1 MRLVPQLI
9 VRIGADIRLAMILLF
24 GGLTVVSVIPFA
36 IFRALQGD
44 WMAAAIDTFVVA
56 AIIGNAS
63 FAWITGR
70 TLLAG
75 SINAV
80 VASLSCVALGGL
92 LGPYGLFWAYT
103 VLLANFMLAPRWLA
117 LSCGLAIIGG
127 CLLSTPFEGTLP
139 ATGFAVSAV
148 LVMLYAFIFA
158 SLTEH
163 QRRRLV
169 GLATRDPLTGVA
181 NRRSLEVELADA
193 LRSHHETGEP
203 AALAVL
209 DLDHFK
215 RVNDL
220 HGHDAGDRVLQ
231 AFAPLVEHC
240 IRKRDRLFR
249 FGGEEFVLLFPAT
262 DRDGARAALD
272 KVQRE
277 LREHLVGPDGV
288 VTVSIGAAMLAADDD
303 WPAWLAR
310 ADQALYLAKRSGRDQ
325 VRFDDP
331 APSPGERRLQL
342 VAARPAQ

>member
-9 VRIGADIRLAMILLF
+9 VRIGSDIRLAMILLF

-44 WMAAAIDTFVVA
+44 WVAAAVDTLLVLTMV
-56 AIIGNAS
+56 GNAT

-80 VASLSCVALGGL
+80 VVSATCAVLPGVLGVA
-92 LGPYGLFWAYT
+92 GLFWAYA

-117 LSCGLAIIGG
+117 LACGLLIIVGG
-127 CLLSTPFEGTLP
+127 VLTTPFTTP
-139 ATGFAVSAV
+139 MAATAYVVSAA
-148 LVMLYAFIFA
+148 LVMLYALIFA
-158 SLTEH
+158 SLTEY
-163 QRRRLV
+163 QRQRLV
-169 GLATRDPLTGVA
+169 GLATRDPLTGIA
-181 NRRSLEVELADA
+181 NRRSMEVELADV
-193 LRSHHETGEP
+193 LRSHQEQAQP
-203 AALAVL
+203 ATLAVV

-231 AFAPLVEHC
+231 AFTQLVEHC

-249 FGGEEFVLLFPAT
+249 FGGEEFVLVFPAT
-262 DRDGARAALD
+262 DRDGARAALE

-277 LREHLVGPDGV
+277 LRENLVGPDGP
-288 VTVSIGAAMLAADDD
+288 VTVSIGAALLEPGED
-303 WPAWLAR
+303 WPTWLSR

-331 APSPGERRLQL
+331 APPPGERRLQL
-342 VAARPAQ
+342 VASQPPR

>member
-1 MRLVPQLI
+1 M
-9 VRIGADIRLAMILLF
+9 
-24 GGLTVVSVIPFA
+24 VVTMV
-36 IFRALQGD
+36 
-44 WMAAAIDTFVVA
+44 
-56 AIIGNAS
+56 GNAT

-75 SINAV
+75 SVNAV
-80 VASLSCVALGGL
+80 MVSATCAVLGGV
-92 LGPYGLFWAYT
+92 LGTSGLFWAYT
-103 VLLANFMLAPRWLA
+103 VLVANFMLAPRWLA
-117 LSCGLAIIGG
+117 LCCGLAIIGG
-127 CLLSTPFEGTLP
+127 GLLTAPFGSAMS
-139 ATGFAVSAV
+139 ATAFVVSAA
-148 LVMLYAFIFA
+148 LVMLYALIFA
-158 SLTEH
+158 SLTEY
-163 QRRRLV
+163 QRQRLV

-181 NRRSLEVELADA
+181 NRRSMEVELADV
-193 LRSHHETGEP
+193 LRSHHDAGEP
-203 AALAVL
+203 AALAVI

-262 DRDGARAALD
+262 DRDGARAAVD

-277 LREHLVGPDGV
+277 LREHLVGPDGA
-288 VTVSIGAAMLAADDD
+288 VTVSIGVAMLAPGDD

-331 APSPGERRLQL
+331 VPPPGERRLQL
-342 VAARPAQ
+342 VARQPTR

>member
-24 GGLTVVSVIPFA
+24 GSLTVMSVVPFA

-44 WMAAAIDTFVVA
+44 YLAASIDALLVLTMV
-56 AIIGNAS
+56 GNTA
-63 FAWITGR
+63 FAWVTGR

-80 VASLSCVALGGL
+80 VVSATCAVLAGVLGTA
-92 LGPYGLFWAYT
+92 GLFWAYT

-117 LSCGLAIIGG
+117 LVCGSLIVIGG
-127 CLLSTPFEGTLP
+127 LLTAPFANGMT
-139 ATGFAVSAV
+139 ATAFAVSAL
-148 LVMLYAFIFA
+148 LVMLYALIFA
-158 SLTEH
+158 SLTEY
-163 QRRRLV
+163 QRQRLV
-169 GLATRDPLTGVA
+169 GLATRDPLTGIA
-181 NRRSLEVELADA
+181 NRRSMEVELADA
-193 LRSHHETGEP
+193 LRLHHDTGNP
-203 AALAVL
+203 AALAVI

-231 AFAPLVEHC
+231 SFAQLVEHC

-249 FGGEEFVLLFPAT
+249 FGGEEFVLLLPAT
-262 DRDGARAALD
+262 DREGARTALE

-277 LREHLVGPDGV
+277 LRAHLIGPDGT
-288 VTVSIGAAMLAADDD
+288 VTASIGVAMLAPSDD

-310 ADQALYLAKRSGRDQ
+310 ADQALFLAKRSGRDQ

-331 APSPGERRLQL
+331 SPSPPGERRLHL
-342 VAARPAQ
+342 VPSGS

>member
-9 VRIGADIRLAMILLF
+9 VRLGGDIRLAMILLF
-24 GGLTVVSVIPFA
+24 GALTVVSVIPFA

-44 WMAAAIDTFVVA
+44 WVAAAVDTLMVLTMV
-56 AIIGNAS
+56 GNAS
-63 FAWITGR
+63 FAWMTGR
-70 TLLAG
+70 TVLAG

-80 VASLSCVALGGL
+80 VVSATCAVLPGVLGMA
-92 LGPYGLFWAYT
+92 GLFWIYT

-117 LSCGLAIIGG
+117 VSCGLLILVGA
-127 CLLSTPFEGTLP
+127 LMTAPFPHAMAATAFVVST
-139 ATGFAVSAV
+139 A

-158 SLTEH
+158 SLTEY
-163 QRRRLV
+163 QRQRLV

-181 NRRSLEVELADA
+181 NRRSMEVELADV
-193 LRSHHETGEP
+193 LRSHQEQAQP
-203 AALAVL
+203 AALAVV

-215 RVNDL
+215 RINDL

-231 AFAPLVEHC
+231 AFAQLVEHC

-262 DRDGARAALD
+262 DREGARAALE

-277 LREHLVGPDGV
+277 LRENLMGPDGP
-288 VTVSIGAAMLAADDD
+288 VTVSIGAALLAPGDD

-331 APSPGERRLQL
+331 RPSPGERRLHL
-342 VAARPAQ
+342 VMPGSG

>member
-9 VRIGADIRLAMILLF
+9 VRLGGDIRLAMILLF
-24 GGLTVVSVIPFA
+24 GALTVVSVIPFA

-44 WMAAAIDTFVVA
+44 WVAAAVDTLMVLTMV
-56 AIIGNAS
+56 GNAS
-63 FAWITGR
+63 FAWMTGR
-70 TLLAG
+70 TVLAG

-80 VASLSCVALGGL
+80 VVSATCAVLPGVLGMA
-92 LGPYGLFWAYT
+92 GLFWIYT

-117 LSCGLAIIGG
+117 VSCGLLILVGA
-127 CLLSTPFEGTLP
+127 LMTAPFPNAMAATAFVVST
-139 ATGFAVSAV
+139 A

-158 SLTEH
+158 SLTEY
-163 QRRRLV
+163 QRQRLV

-181 NRRSLEVELADA
+181 NRRSMEVELADV
-193 LRSHHETGEP
+193 LRSHQEQAQP
-203 AALAVL
+203 AALAVV

-215 RVNDL
+215 RINDL

-231 AFAPLVEHC
+231 AFAQLVEHC

-262 DRDGARAALD
+262 DREGARAALE

-277 LREHLVGPDGV
+277 LRENLMGPDGP
-288 VTVSIGAAMLAADDD
+288 VTVSIGAALLAPGDD

-331 APSPGERRLQL
+331 RPSPGERRLHL
-342 VAARPAQ
+342 VMPGSG

>member
-1 MRLVPQLI
+1 MRLVPKLI

-24 GGLTVVSVIPFA
+24 AGLTVVSVIPFA

-44 WMAAAIDTFVVA
+44 WVVA
-56 AIIGNAS
+56 AVDTLMVLTMLGNAI

-80 VASLSCVALGGL
+80 VVSTTCAVLPGALGVA
-92 LGPYGLFWAYT
+92 GLFWAYT

-117 LSCGLAIIGG
+117 LACGLLIIVGG
-127 CLLSTPFEGTLP
+127 VLSTPFTSTMA
-139 ATGFAVSAV
+139 ATAYVVSAA
-148 LVMLYAFIFA
+148 LVMLYALIFA
-158 SLTEH
+158 SLTEY
-163 QRRRLV
+163 QRQRLV
-169 GLATRDPLTGVA
+169 GLATRDPLTGIA
-181 NRRSLEVELADA
+181 NRRSMEVELADV
-193 LRSHHETGEP
+193 LRTHQEQAQP
-203 AALAVL
+203 AALAVV

-215 RVNDL
+215 RINDL

-231 AFAPLVEHC
+231 AFTQLVEHC

-262 DRDGARAALD
+262 DREGARAALD

-277 LREHLVGPDGV
+277 LRDNLVGPDGP
-288 VTVSIGAAMLAADDD
+288 VTVSIGAALLGPGDD
-303 WPAWLAR
+303 WPAWLSR

-325 VRFDDP
+325 VRFDEP
-331 APSPGERRLQL
+331 RPLPGERRLQL
-342 VAARPAQ
+342 VPNGG